1 MFTLC
6 HPIVSRQPPAAS
18 EFPLIPRIPI
28 HIHPPCWPTVTCRNA
43 RGNKSQNKTP
53 LSSLLSTLQIPPTS
67 PHLNTTPI
75 FLSTFVLFCRDP
87 VLLSS
92 PRSHQYVGSAG
103 CGERHTSP
111 TLMAG
116 PADTW
121 SGTCHVTECAL
132 PAKIAGLPL
141 AKLGGTWVPIDEPW
155 DAPGLLFLLNSAIY
169 LPQPFLFFSCQ
180 CPIDRLSNVRKD
192 NACWLFRFLIFWTQ
206 TSLSSSLPSL
216 WLGGGMVG
224 DNSWEGQEGG
234 EVTNIVRLGRGLL
247 F

>member
-75 FLSTFVLFCRDP
+75 FLSTFVLFCWDP

-92 PRSHQYVGSAG
+92 PRPINMWARLVVASAIPL
-103 CGERHTSP
+103 RHWWQAPLTREPAPVTSP
-111 TLMAG
+111 SVHYQ
-116 PADTW
+116 PR
-121 SGTCHVTECAL
+121 L
-132 PAKIAGLPL
+132 PGSLSPNWGGLGSRLTSPE
-141 AKLGGTWVPIDEPW
+141 T
-155 DAPGLLFLLNSAIY
+155 
-169 LPQPFLFFSCQ
+169 PQAFSSFSTQQYTYRNPSSCQ
-180 CPIDRLSNVRKD
+180 CPIDQLSNVRKK
-192 NACWLFRFLIFWTQ
+192 Q
-206 TSLSSSLPSL
+206 
-216 WLGGGMVG
+216 
-224 DNSWEGQEGG
+224 
-234 EVTNIVRLGRGLL
+234 RLLAR
-247 F
+247 

>member
-75 FLSTFVLFCRDP
+75 FLSTFVLFYRDP
-87 VLLSS
+87 VLLLS
-92 PRSHQYVGSAG
+92 PAHQYVGSAG

-121 SGTCHVTECAL
+121 AGTCHVTECAL
-132 PAKIAGLPL
+132 PSKIAGLPL

-180 CPIDRLSNVRKD
+180 CPIDQLSNVRKD

-206 TSLSSSLPSL
+206 TWLSSSLPPL
-216 WLGGGMVG
+216 WLGGGVVG

-234 EVTNIVRLGRGLL
+234 EVTNIVRLGRGL
-247 F
+247 FF